1 MRRRFAEAHGRTLD
15 FSSPADASSLT
26 PSRPD
31 YDTVSRGGGRRW
43 GAVSR
48 IDEKSSIPGIQGK
61 ENLKAGN
68 SKISTQ

>member
-1 MRRRFAEAHGRTLD
+1 
-15 FSSPADASSLT
+15 
-26 PSRPD
+26 
-31 YDTVSRGGGRRW
+31 V

>member
-1 MRRRFAEAHGRTLD
+1 M
-15 FSSPADASSLT
+15 SSILPFMSSLFSL
-26 PSRPD
+26 PFPLEEEGE
-31 YDTVSRGGGRRW
+31 GG